1 MENLFSKVVSAVF
14 QPVFMPVYTYLL
26 IYNIDSYISFALN
39 PSVKILLFLM
49 ILFSTVILPVLVFVI
64 FKRNYVIS
72 SFHMKTNEERNYP
85 YLVTALIYF
94 GLYLLLS
101 KTALPPIYGVFFMAA
116 TVLSLVLL
124 FINLRFKISAHMA
137 GIGGVSGLLAGIA
150 FRWNLELTLPVIIA
164 IACAGLVGYARLK
177 LNAHKPSEVYF
188 GFLAG
193 VSGFLL
199 FTLLL

>member
-1 MENLFSKVVSAVF
+1 MENIFSKVVSAVF

-26 IYNIDSYISFALN
+26 LYNINSYISLALS

-49 ILFSTVILPVLVFVI
+49 ILFSTVILPVLVFII
-64 FKRNYVIS
+64 FKRNHVVS

-101 KTALPPIYGVFFMAA
+101 KTVLHPIYSVFFLAA

-124 FINLRFKISAHMA
+124 FVNLRFKISAHMA
-137 GIGGVSGLLAGIA
+137 GLGGVTGLLAGIA

-164 IACAGLVGYARLK
+164 IAIAGLVAYARLK
-177 LNAHKPSEVYF
+177 LNAHKPSEVYL

-193 VSGFLL
+193 VSVFLL
-199 FTLLL
+199 FTILL